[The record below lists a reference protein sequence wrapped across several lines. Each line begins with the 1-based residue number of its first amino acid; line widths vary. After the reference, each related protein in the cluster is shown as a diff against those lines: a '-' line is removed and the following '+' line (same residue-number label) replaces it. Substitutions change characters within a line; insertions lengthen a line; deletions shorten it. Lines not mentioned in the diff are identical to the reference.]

1 MNNRGWTKCRGQERI
16 SSRARSVLN
25 CSSGVVNRRRRVTRL
40 NCDTRRDDVTS
51 SKEAF
56 PASGRISPL
65 CTSALARVCPLRFV
79 WQSECLS
86 HIAMQQRIGFCDCI
100 TRLISRCCGDALSH
114 FRRSTHLCLRRPA
127 CLLSVLLTLILVNP
141 LSAQTNALASDDG
154 GALFQTRPRQYLFG
168 DWGGKRTA
176 LEEKGV
182 KFDFFYIADLEANPS
197 GGLQQTKAGWE
208 RIRGTIDIN
217 FDELM
222 KWQGLRFHATGLWQV
237 GANLGAKIGT
247 LANPSDLVSAHT
259 TRLDSFW
266 LEQNFLNS
274 KVRLRAG
281 QLAGLDFYGNQEY
294 GGSWLIEPMGYAFG
308 NLFSSIFE
316 SFNPAGTPGAEIRF
330 APKRSFYVKSAV
342 MAANRNPY
350 QDDPTGTNFQ
360 IRDTP
365 DFLFE
370 TGYLVHPSDGTQA
383 MASPGGDKSYPGA
396 YKFGGVYNGGKFPDP
411 AGHRSSGNY
420 LVYGMASQ
428 AVFRSDAGS
437 NRGLDATFG
446 FDYSPGDVS
455 RENVQLTAGARFNA
469 PFGRREK
476 DRIACAFVYS
486 KISDPFRQFNELLG
500 GAPLGSEKAF
510 EVNYALQVTPYF
522 LLQPTFQYYVS
533 VGANSNL
540 PNAPVLGFRTKVTF

>member
-1 MNNRGWTKCRGQERI
+1 ME
-16 SSRARSVLN
+16 
-25 CSSGVVNRRRRVTRL
+25 
-40 NCDTRRDDVTS
+40 
-51 SKEAF
+51 
-56 PASGRISPL
+56 
-65 CTSALARVCPLRFV
+65 
-79 WQSECLS
+79 
-86 HIAMQQRIGFCDCI
+86 QRIEVYDFP
-100 TRLISRCCGDALSH
+100 TRSIRGLRGDALRHFWRSSH
-114 FRRSTHLCLRRPA
+114 LYLHQPA
-127 CLLSVLLTLILVNP
+127 CLLSVLLTLILVSP
-141 LSAQTNALASDDG
+141 LSAQTNSPASDDG
-154 GALFQTRPRQYLFG
+154 GALFETRPRQYLFG

-274 KVRLRAG
+274 MVRLRAG

-370 TGYLVHPSDGTQA
+370 TGYLVHPSDGAQA
-383 MASPGGDKSYPGA
+383 MASPGGGKSYPGA

-469 PFGRREK
+469 PFGRRKK